1 MVRYRQEGPQSWCLI
16 TKTRC
21 AGDVACATR
30 DIALF
35 LCERCVEWH
44 GIRSWIL
51 RDLKRV
57 WSGLSFLRRAQHS
70 QLRVKTGRH
79 VVGASL
85 GPSETPANFAWR
97 VSNLFFPPLPA
108 LASQPRRPST
118 TYRIRRSRW
127 FLYSSCNDTTG
138 LT

>member
-97 VSNLFFPPLPA
+97 VSNLSLQHSSPRFSTETTFDYISYKTVTLVPL
-108 LASQPRRPST
+108 
-118 TYRIRRSRW
+118 
-127 FLYSSCNDTTG
+127 
-138 LT
+138 